1 MNAGS
6 TMRGSGKTAI
16 WIALMIAGAAG
27 LLFNAFLR
35 EDGMA
40 RKFVEVE
47 RFARV
52 EARPV
57 ARGDADA
64 ARGDG
69 TAGSGDGE
77 RMRAAEAS
85 MPTAEVSTPTAE
97 VSTPNAEVSTPAASA
112 TVWVAPDDPRLAAG
126 ELERVSDEA
135 PIAWEVR
142 TPVPTK
148 EALAHAEAV
157 AAGESG
163 TAPRDIRPSP
173 FDRVGVWVAAFLT
186 LAILSFLYRD
196 NPAYKVAESVLVG
209 VSAAYWMVN
218 GFWSTVV
225 PNLFAKLAPDLVRAY
240 AMPGLEAPKDPTA
253 EMALAFVPLALGF
266 MLLMRLA
273 PKGGWISVWPLA
285 FIIGTTAG
293 LKLVASIEADLI
305 AQAVATMKPLVAF
318 QAADGG
324 DAARSFDFWST
335 VGGVVGVV
343 GVLSVLSYFFFS
355 VEHRGAIGKS
365 ARLGIWFLMVT
376 FGSAFG
382 LTVMGRITLLA
393 QRLEFLFNDWLNLG

>member
-85 MPTAEVSTPTAE
+85 TPTAEVSTPT
-97 VSTPNAEVSTPAASA
+97 AEVSTPAASA

>member
-85 MPTAEVSTPTAE
+85 MPTAEVSTPT
-97 VSTPNAEVSTPAASA
+97 AEVSTPAASA

-324 DAARSFDFWST
+324 DAAR
-335 VGGVVGVV
+335 
-343 GVLSVLSYFFFS
+343 
-355 VEHRGAIGKS
+355 
-365 ARLGIWFLMVT
+365 
-376 FGSAFG
+376 
-382 LTVMGRITLLA
+382 
-393 QRLEFLFNDWLNLG
+393 

>member
-40 RKFVEVE
+40 RKLVEVE

-85 MPTAEVSTPTAE
+85 TPTAEVSTPT
-97 VSTPNAEVSTPAASA
+97 AEVSTPAASA

>member
-1 MNAGS
+1 MS
-6 TMRGSGKTAI
+6 TEPNGTGATTRMRPRRGHTAV
-16 WIALMIAGAAG
+16 WVALMIAGAAG
-27 LLFNAFLR
+27 LAFNAFVR
-35 EDGMA
+35 PDGMA
-40 RKFVEVE
+40 RRFVEVE
-47 RFARV
+47 RV
-52 EARPV
+52 ERIEAVPV
-57 ARGDADA
+57 APASDA
-64 ARGDG
+64 GG
-69 TAGSGDGE
+69 AG
-77 RMRAAEAS
+77 AI
-85 MPTAEVSTPTAE
+85 
-97 VSTPNAEVSTPAASA
+97 
-112 TVWVAPDDPRLAAG
+112 WVATDDPRLAGG
-126 ELERVSDEA
+126 ELA
-135 PIAWEVR
+135 PVAAAAPVAWEVR
-142 TPVPTK
+142 TTVTAK
-148 EALAHAEAV
+148 EADAYAQAVASGEV
-157 AAGESG
+157 AAGS
-163 TAPRDIRPSP
+163 RDIRTSP
-173 FDRVGVWVAAFLT
+173 LDSLGVWVGAFLT

-196 NPAYKVAESVLVG
+196 NPAYKVAESILVG

-240 AMPGLEAPKDPTA
+240 AMPALEPPKDPTA
-253 EMALAFVPLALGF
+253 DMVLAFVPLVLGF

-293 LKLVASIEADLI
+293 LKLVASIEADLV

-318 QAADGG
+318 SAAEGG
-324 DAARSFDFWST
+324 DAARSFDFWAT
-335 VGGVVGVV
+335 VGGVTGVV

>member
-1 MNAGS
+1 MNADS
-6 TMRGSGKTAI
+6 TTRGGGRTAI
-16 WIALMIAGAAG
+16 WVALMIAGAAG

-35 EDGMA
+35 EGGMA

-47 RFARV
+47 RFERV
-52 EARPV
+52 EARV
-57 ARGDADA
+57 AANEKTDGKSDGETDGMTEPAGDAGEA
-64 ARGDG
+64 TASADG
-69 TAGSGDGE
+69 T
-77 RMRAAEAS
+77 
-85 MPTAEVSTPTAE
+85 TL
-97 VSTPNAEVSTPAASA
+97 
-112 TVWVAPDDPRLAAG
+112 WVAPDDPRLASG
-126 ELERVSDEA
+126 ELERMSTDA

-142 TPVPTK
+142 TPVTAK
-148 EALAHAEAV
+148 EALAHADAV
-157 AAGESG
+157 AAGEPG

-173 FDRVGVWVAAFLT
+173 LDSLGVWVAAFLT
-186 LAILSFLYRD
+186 LAIFSFLYRD

-305 AQAVATMKPLVAF
+305 AQAAATMKPLVAF
-318 QAADGG
+318 EAGDGG
-324 DAARSFDFWST
+324 GAARAFDFWST

-393 QRLEFLFNDWLNLG
+393 QRLEFLFNDWLSLG